1 MARTKAFDR
10 TEVLERAMTLFW
22 RQGYEA
28 TSIQDLVAHTGVN
41 RASLYA
47 TYGDKRTLFGAA
59 LAHYRDVVSA
69 RRMRQLTEPGAGKA
83 AIRRFF
89 RDLVEYS
96 LGEGRQLGCLLANSA
111 IELAP
116 HDPALAAQCTVGI
129 DRTEQAF
136 RRALEQARADGDL
149 PPQRDPVVLARFL
162 TNALLGLR
170 VTARVRPERERL
182 EAIVEATLSVL
193 D

>member
-89 RDLVEYS
+89 RELIEYS
-96 LGEGRQLGCLLANSA
+96 LGEGHPLGCLLANSA

-116 HDPALAAQCTVGI
+116 HDPALVAECTAGI
-129 DRTEQAF
+129 
-136 RRALEQARADGDL
+136 AR
-149 PPQRDPVVLARFL
+149 
-162 TNALLGLR
+162 
-170 VTARVRPERERL
+170 
-182 EAIVEATLSVL
+182 
-193 D
+193 